1 VSAWTARSANRLDLK
16 NWLIH
21 SPKQFFTDQPKKPW
35 EASRI
40 HMSNS
45 VEYILLGDI
54 GATNARF
61 ALLSNGNLNAI
72 SSFEVARFEQF
83 TDVLA
88 KFVREHCRQIKIH
101 QAFLAIAAPLTG
113 ERVLLTNSSWVI
125 DRHELQTGFGFQVR
139 IVNDFEAV
147 ALSLSNLTSMDL
159 VEIGTGRPE
168 AGAPMAVL
176 GPGSGLGV
184 ACLVERS
191 EKRVVI
197 ASEGGHAT
205 LAPNC
210 AQEDRIVAYLRE
222 RFGHVSAERA
232 ISGSGLENIYQAIAA
247 VEGLKIPPQS
257 ATEITKH
264 ALSGEC
270 QLARRSLHAF
280 CAFLGSFAGNVALT
294 FGARGGVYI
303 AGGISPRILDFL
315 IRSEFRTRFE
325 AKGRFQTYL
334 KAIPSFVITHPA
346 AALIGLKSLVEAEP
360 DVRT

>member
-1 VSAWTARSANRLDLK
+1 MSSAIED
-16 NWLIH
+16 
-21 SPKQFFTDQPKKPW
+21 
-35 EASRI
+35 
-40 HMSNS
+40 
-45 VEYILLGDI
+45 ILLGDI

-61 ALLSNGNLNAI
+61 GLLSNGHLNTI
-72 SSFEVARFEQF
+72 NSFEVAKFGQF

-88 KFVREHCRQIKIH
+88 MFIKEHCGQIQIA
-101 QAFLAIAAPLTG
+101 QALLAIAGPVNGDRA
-113 ERVLLTNSSWVI
+113 VLTNSSWVV
-125 DRHELQTGFGFQVR
+125 DVGELQRAFGLQVR

-147 ALSLSNLTSMDL
+147 AYSLPSLTSTDL
-159 VEIGTGRPE
+159 AGIGGGRSE

-184 ACLVERS
+184 ACLIDRS
-191 EKRVVI
+191 EKGVI

-205 LAPNC
+205 LAGTC
-210 AQEDRIVAYLRE
+210 EQEDRIVDHLRK

-247 VEGLKIPPQS
+247 LEGLDILPRN
-257 ATEITKH
+257 ATEITKN

-315 IRSEFRTRFE
+315 VQSEFRKRFE
-325 AKGRFQTYL
+325 AKGRFRGYL
-334 KAIPSFVITHPA
+334 AAIPSYVITHPA
-346 AALIGLKSLVEAEP
+346 AALIGLKTLVEPGASNRATTP
-360 DVRT
+360 RNTL